1 MWACCCV
8 MGLHGGLKRRLVRF
22 QAICYHL
29 VEFQLWVGNFYCYI
43 VQLASDKAS
52 AALQQ
57 HS

>member
-1 MWACCCV
+1 
-8 MGLHGGLKRRLVRF
+8 MGLRGGLKRRLVRF